1 MFEKFDKN
9 GLATLAKDL
18 YNGVAVNFNEVSGDD
33 ALRNMIADTL
43 GVEAGSPV
51 NYYNWE
57 AKKLEVF
64 QILAVAIDAVLPL
77 RLEKQ
82 FDSIADFRQVALGD
96 AQKFEIEDNSLLRI
110 GLVSAGN
117 QSLQRQQL
125 FGRSF
130 TVPTDWYGGKVY
142 AEFERFMSGRVNWKG
157 LVDRVSASFENKIQ
171 TEIYN
176 GFSKSYDGLRATRQA
191 TGTYEEDKL
200 FDVAEHIGVASGGK
214 PVAVY
219 GTRKALRKITK
230 DLDASDSMK
239 EERNKVGYIDTVGGL
254 DLIALPQA
262 YKSGTEKFAIDDDT
276 LLILPQ
282 GEKIVAVVLE
292 GEAIVNDTDPLART
306 DLQNEFVTLKKLGV
320 QVGQLSIYG
329 MYKITK

>member
-1 MFEKFDKN
+1 MVDSKGLTK
-9 GLATLAKDL
+9 LATDL
-18 YNGVAVNFNEVSGDD
+18 YHGRNVNFDGVSGDQ
-33 ALRNMIADTL
+33 ALRNMVGDVL
-43 GVEAGSPV
+43 GVEPGSKID
-51 NYYNWE
+51 YYAWE
-57 AKKLEVF
+57 ANKLEVF
-64 QILAVAIDAVLPL
+64 QILSVAIDAVLPL
-77 RLEKQ
+77 RLENQ
-82 FDSIADFRQVALGD
+82 FDAIADFRQVDLGD
-96 AQKFEIEDNSLLRI
+96 TQKFEIQDNSLLRI
-110 GLVSAGN
+110 GRVSAGN

-125 FGRSF
+125 FGKSF

-142 AEFERFMSGRVNWKG
+142 AEFERFMSGRVDWKG
-157 LVDRVSASFENKIQ
+157 LVDRVAASFENKIQ

-176 GFSKSYDGLRATRQA
+176 GFAQSYDELRATRKA

-200 FDVAEHIGVASGGK
+200 FEVAEHIGVASGGK

-230 DLDASDSMK
+230 DLPASESMK
-239 EERNKVGYIDTVGGL
+239 DQRNKIGFVDTLGGL

-262 YKSGTEKFAIDDDT
+262 YKAGTEKFAIDDDT

-292 GEAIVNDTDPLART
+292 GQAIVNDTDALART
-306 DLQNEFVTLKKLGV
+306 DLQNEFVTLKKMGI
-320 QVGQLSIYG
+320 QVGQVSVYG